1 MKFKNLMASYCKVTL
16 VGNVGKDPET
26 KALQSGSVCE
36 FSIAINQPARGQDPE
51 KTIWYKIAA
60 WNKTGEI
67 AQKYITKGSQVMV
80 EGRLSQRSYTAA
92 DGTEKTSLEV
102 TASELVLLG
111 SRNDA
116 APSQGASLPPRQAP
130 AAAQN
135 PLDFNA
141 FGAPNTVP
149 GGAPIGDQED
159 SLPF

>member
-1 MKFKNLMASYCKVTL
+1 LVKFKKFMASYCKVTL

-116 APSQGASLPPRQAP
+116 APSQGASLPPRQA
-130 AAAQN
+130 AVQDTR
-135 PLDFNA
+135 DFNP

-149 GGAPIGDQED
+149 GGAPVGDQEGD
-159 SLPF
+159 LPF